1 MKQVVI
7 ENPVINS
14 PFEEPKRHFKFS
26 DEGITDEI
34 IESRR
39 ISSYFVPIPQ
49 PRKKNSKQLSFDSE
63 WTADRLEE
71 NKFINRVRERVSIWR
86 QGKYQGITNITRR
99 LLDYWTD
106 PQREHKLFFC
116 QIEALETAIYISEV
130 ANRYGDTWIEN
141 SLKEANQEA
150 NPLLFRI
157 AFKMATGSGKTLVIA
172 MLIAWQT
179 LNKLANPQDS
189 RFSDAFLITTPGIT
203 IRDRLQVLLPSDP
216 NNYYRQHDLVPIDLY
231 PELAKAR
238 IVITN
243 FHAYMLHERIAAGK
257 LTKDILTAGEENPFT
272 ETPDQMVKRVCR
284 ELGSKRNIIVINDEA
299 HHCYRHKIEDGK
311 EKLSGEERKEADKR
325 EEQARIWISGLEAVK
340 NKIGVKAVYDLSA
353 TPFFLRG
360 SGYPE
365 GTLFPWV
372 VSDFSLIDAIE
383 SGIVKVPRVPVSDDS
398 MTGDLPTYRDIWPR
412 IREHLPRKGRGTEAV
427 DEEPKLP
434 IELEGALQS
443 LYANYAKYYA
453 LWQQNT
459 NALAQGLT
467 PPVFIVV
474 CNNTNVSRMVY
485 NYIAGWRKTLPDG
498 TSVLVPGKLTLF
510 TNVEESVWSTRPNT
524 ILVDSEQLE
533 SGEAL
538 SDEFKQAAAAEIDRF
553 KEEYKIR
560 FQGRDADALTDED
573 LLREVMNTVGKPG
586 RMGEQIKCVV
596 SVSMLTEGWDA
607 STVTHILGVRA
618 FGTQLLCE
626 QVVGRGLRRMSHAVN
641 HQQLDLNGHRV
652 EFDAYDPEYAEVYG
666 VPFSFIPCSG
676 SNPEPKPPAHVTHV
690 RALESRK
697 SCEITFP
704 RVIGYRYDIQSEKLS
719 AEFGR
724 EAQMVLST
732 QSLPT
737 KTEMA
742 SILGEGKL
750 DTLYGLKD
758 HREQEIDFLLA
769 SRVLEKF
776 FRDDDG
782 YSRPWL
788 FPQLLK
794 ICRQWRETCV
804 SCKDNAFPQMLLLA
818 ELAHEAAEHI
828 YRSIAA
834 THSEQKMLRPVLRPY
849 DPVGSTRY
857 VDFDTVLPTWTTDPA
872 KCHVS
877 HVVADT
883 GTWEQKVAQSLEEM
897 PEVSC
902 YVKNQN
908 MGFLIPYTING
919 EEHDYEP
926 DFIVRIATGGEPL
939 NLILEVSG
947 REKKEKAAKTAT
959 ARTLWVPAV
968 NNLGNYGQW
977 AFLEVT
983 DPWDVKNIIC
993 SFINRG
999 NENSTPA
1006 LFQEKHL

>member
-1 MKQVVI
+1 
-7 ENPVINS
+7 
-14 PFEEPKRHFKFS
+14 
-26 DEGITDEI
+26 
-34 IESRR
+34 
-39 ISSYFVPIPQ
+39 
-49 PRKKNSKQLSFDSE
+49 
-63 WTADRLEE
+63 
-71 NKFINRVRERVSIWR
+71 
-86 QGKYQGITNITRR
+86 
-99 LLDYWTD
+99 
-106 PQREHKLFFC
+106 
-116 QIEALETAIYISEV
+116 
-130 ANRYGDTWIEN
+130 
-141 SLKEANQEA
+141 
-150 NPLLFRI
+150 
-157 AFKMATGSGKTLVIA
+157 
-172 MLIAWQT
+172 
-179 LNKLANPQDS
+179 
-189 RFSDAFLITTPGIT
+189 
-203 IRDRLQVLLPSDP
+203 
-216 NNYYRQHDLVPIDLY
+216 
-231 PELAKAR
+231 
-238 IVITN
+238 
-243 FHAYMLHERIAAGK
+243 
-257 LTKDILTAGEENPFT
+257 
-272 ETPDQMVKRVCR
+272 
-284 ELGSKRNIIVINDEA
+284 
-299 HHCYRHKIEDGK
+299 
-311 EKLSGEERKEADKR
+311 
-325 EEQARIWISGLEAVK
+325 
-340 NKIGVKAVYDLSA
+340 
-353 TPFFLRG
+353 
-360 SGYPE
+360 
-365 GTLFPWV
+365 
-372 VSDFSLIDAIE
+372 
-383 SGIVKVPRVPVSDDS
+383 
-398 MTGDLPTYRDIWPR
+398 
-412 IREHLPRKGRGTEAV
+412 
-427 DEEPKLP
+427 
-434 IELEGALQS
+434 
-443 LYANYAKYYA
+443 
-453 LWQQNT
+453 
-459 NALAQGLT
+459 
-467 PPVFIVV
+467 
-474 CNNTNVSRMVY
+474 
-485 NYIAGWRKTLPDG
+485 
-498 TSVLVPGKLTLF
+498 
-510 TNVEESVWSTRPNT
+510 
-524 ILVDSEQLE
+524 
-533 SGEAL
+533 
-538 SDEFKQAAAAEIDRF
+538 
-553 KEEYKIR
+553 
-560 FQGRDADALTDED
+560 
-573 LLREVMNTVGKPG
+573 
-586 RMGEQIKCVV
+586 
-596 SVSMLTEGWDA
+596 
-607 STVTHILGVRA
+607 
-618 FGTQLLCE
+618 
-626 QVVGRGLRRMSHAVN
+626 
-641 HQQLDLNGHRV
+641 
-652 EFDAYDPEYAEVYG
+652 
-666 VPFSFIPCSG
+666 
-676 SNPEPKPPAHVTHV
+676 
-690 RALESRK
+690 
-697 SCEITFP
+697 
-704 RVIGYRYDIQSEKLS
+704 VIGYRYDIQSEKLS

-782 YSRPWL
+782 NSRTWL

-857 VDFDTVLPTWTTDPA
+857 VDFDTVLPTWTTDPV

-897 PEVSC
+897 PEVLC

-926 DFIVRIATGGEPL
+926 DFIVRIATGGKPL